1 VFPGRASSE
10 AGVRPAPEY
19 PGPGPAISNL
29 APLTAPAAE
38 GQVELVAGRVSN
50 LPPPNPDFTG
60 RRDLLDQLDR
70 QLATSGRAAVVAAHG
85 LGGVGKT
92 QLVLA
97 YAHEHPEDYT
107 LVWWIP
113 AETDL
118 GTTSALAALAPLLGV
133 RVEAD

>member
-1 VFPGRASSE
+1 M
-10 AGVRPAPEY
+10 
-19 PGPGPAISNL
+19 
-29 APLTAPAAE
+29 LT
-38 GQVELVAGRVSN
+38 
-50 LPPPNPDFTG
+50 NPDFTG

-97 YAHEHPEDYT
+97 YAHEHFEDYM